1 MILEHSLTPHTHTH
15 THTHTHK
22 LIMDL
27 RPESKARH
35 YKTPK
40 GKYRQNTLWHKS

>member
-1 MILEHSLTPHTHTH
+1 MILEHSLTPHTH